1 MKRWPR
7 FILSIFVITALIF
20 ILPRMLRLSGHYRYL
35 TEHAREKGIN
45 NAAIFYTQEP
55 LSLEAEK
62 VLRSIKRGRQGYDN
76 IKTPEKNLPYFPVH

>member
-1 MKRWPR
+1 MKRWLR
-7 FILSIFVITALIF
+7 FILSIFMVAALIF
-20 ILPRMLRLSGHYRYL
+20 ILPKLLRLSGHYRYL

-62 VLRSIKRGRQGYDN
+62 VLRSIKRGRQGNDHVT
-76 IKTPEKNLPYFPVH
+76 TPEKNLPYFPVH